1 MLIVEFVQYRSV
13 LCGRVLA
20 MSDELR
26 GKGILHKT
34 GEFSISSE
42 ASPFLSGNDLYVRG
56 RDTRN
61 DETAF
66 HWRYSSTQKASE
78 AKSAF
83 SRIIRELNI
92 ENGYSCQPEI
102 VGG

>member
-1 MLIVEFVQYRSV
+1 MLIVEFTQYHNV

-20 MSDELR
+20 MSEDLR
-26 GKGILHKT
+26 GKGILHEK
-34 GEFSISSE
+34 GAFSVSSE
-42 ASPFLSGNDLYVRG
+42 AVPSLAGNNLYVRG
-56 RDTRN
+56 TITEDDGTV
-61 DETAF
+61 F
-66 HWRYSSTQKASE
+66 HWQYSSTQKASE

-83 SRIIRELNI
+83 SRMIRELNI

>member
-26 GKGILHKT
+26 GKGILHNK
-34 GEFSISSE
+34 GDFSISSE
-42 ASPFLSGNDLYVRG
+42 AVPSLSGNNLYVRG
-56 RDTRN
+56 KETEY
-61 DETAF
+61 DEDVF
-66 HWRYSSTQKASE
+66 YWNYSSIQKASE

-92 ENGYSCQPEI
+92 ENGYSCRSEI

>member
-1 MLIVEFVQYRSV
+1 MLIVEFMQYHNV

-20 MSDELR
+20 MSEDLR
-26 GKGILHKT
+26 GKGILHEKDA
-34 GEFSISSE
+34 FSISSE
-42 ASPFLSGNDLYVRG
+42 ASPALAGNNLYVRG
-56 RDTRN
+56 TDTED
-61 DETAF
+61 DETVF
-66 HWRYSSTQKASE
+66 YWQYSNIQKASE

-83 SRIIRELNI
+83 SRMIRELNI

>member
-1 MLIVEFVQYRSV
+1 MLIVEFLQYHSV

-20 MSDELR
+20 MSEDLR
-26 GKGILHKT
+26 GKGILHEK
-34 GEFSISSE
+34 GGLSISSE
-42 ASPFLSGNDLYVRG
+42 TAPSLAMNNLYVRG
-56 RDTRN
+56 MDTGC

-66 HWRYSSTQKASE
+66 CWQYSSAQKASE
-78 AKSAF
+78 SKSAF
-83 SRIIRELNI
+83 ISMIRELNI

>member
-1 MLIVEFVQYRSV
+1 MLIVELVQYHSV

-26 GKGILHKT
+26 GTGTLHEM
-34 GEFSISSE
+34 GEFSISSKAVPSLTE
-42 ASPFLSGNDLYVRG
+42 GDLFIRG
-56 RDTRN
+56 TDTN
-61 DETAF
+61 SDETVF
-66 HWRYSSTQKASE
+66 CWQYSSTQKASE

-83 SRIIRELNI
+83 SRMIRELNI